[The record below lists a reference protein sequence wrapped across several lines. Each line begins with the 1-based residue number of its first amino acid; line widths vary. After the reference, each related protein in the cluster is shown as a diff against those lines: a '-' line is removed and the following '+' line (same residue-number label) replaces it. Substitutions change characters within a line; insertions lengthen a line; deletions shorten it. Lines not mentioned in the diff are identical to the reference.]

1 MTERRAQ
8 TTSWLAVAAITV
20 AGIVAAFQIGKLPAA
35 LPALRAELG
44 LSLVEAGWII
54 SALAAVGVATGMV
67 WGFVADRFGHRRM
80 LLCGMAVI
88 VLGTALGSFAE
99 TGTELFLTRLVEGC
113 GYVTV
118 LTAGPT
124 AIGAFCRERDRPMAL
139 GLWAFYMP
147 VGLAGMVVISPVM
160 IEAASWRGLWQL
172 NGLLA
177 LAAIALAAWATR
189 GARGSREATSG
200 GDTTPM
206 LAAIR
211 KTVSSPGPP
220 TLAICFA
227 AYSLV
232 YISVAAFLPTFL
244 IERQGYAHDSAAYWV
259 AVAMVVN
266 APGCVL
272 GGWLLRRGWPASR
285 VIALAYL
292 GMLVSTPGIFADDI
306 DPALRLACAIFMPFI
321 GGMIPPAVLARTGA
335 LAAAPGLASTCVGL
349 VSQMLMLNQLIGP
362 PILAAL
368 VAGLASWE
376 RANWLTIPMILLGLA
391 AAWAL
396 SRIDRPARCFT

>member
-1 MTERRAQ
+1 MIA
-8 TTSWLAVAAITV
+8 V
-20 AGIVAAFQIGKLPAA
+20 AGIVAACQIGKLPAA

-44 LSLVEAGWII
+44 LSLVEAGWIV

-67 WGFVADRFGHRRM
+67 WGFAADRFGHRRM
-80 LLCGMAVI
+80 LLSGLGVI
-88 VLGTALGSFAE
+88 VAGTALGSLAE
-99 TGTELFLTRLVEGC
+99 TGTALFATRLVEGC
-113 GYVTV
+113 GYVAV
-118 LTAGPT
+118 LTAGPSV
-124 AIGAFCRERDRPMAL
+124 IGAFCRERDRPMAL

-147 VGLAGMVVISPVM
+147 VGLAGMVVVSPAA

-172 NGLLA
+172 NGALA
-177 LAAIALAAWATR
+177 LAAIAAAAWATR
-189 GARGSREATSG
+189 GARGARSATAG
-200 GDTTPM
+200 GRATPM
-206 LAAIR
+206 RTAIW
-211 KTVSSPGPP
+211 KTVSTPGPP

-232 YISVAAFLPTFL
+232 YLSVSVFLPTFL
-244 IERQGYAHDSAAYWV
+244 IERQGYAHHAAAYWV
-259 AVAMVVN
+259 ALAMVAN

-272 GGWLLRRGWPASR
+272 GGWLLRRGWPAAR
-285 VIALAYL
+285 VIGLAYL
-292 GMLVSTPGIFADDI
+292 GMLISTPAIFADDMA
-306 DPALRLACAIFMPFI
+306 PALRLGAAIFMPFI

-349 VSQMLMLNQLIGP
+349 VSQALMLNQLIGP

-376 RANWLTIPMILLGLA
+376 RANWLTLPMILLGLA

-396 SRIDRPARCFT
+396 SRLDRGG

>member
-1 MTERRAQ
+1 MI
-8 TTSWLAVAAITV
+8 AI

-35 LPALRAELG
+35 LPVLRAELG
-44 LSLVEAGWII
+44 LTLVEAGWIV
-54 SALAAVGVATGMV
+54 SALAAIGVATGMV

-80 LLCGMAVI
+80 LLSGLGVI
-88 VLGTALGSFAE
+88 VVGTALGSLAE
-99 TGTELFLTRLVEGC
+99 TGAELFATRLVEGC
-113 GYVTV
+113 GYVAV

-147 VGLAGMVVISPVM
+147 VGLAGMVVVSPAV

-172 NGLLA
+172 NGALA
-177 LAAIALAAWATR
+177 LAAIGAAAYATR
-189 GARGSREATSG
+189 GARGARAATAG
-200 GDTTPM
+200 GHAAPIWT
-206 LAAIR
+206 AIR
-211 KTVSSPGPP
+211 KTLTSPGPP

-232 YISVAAFLPTFL
+232 YISVSVFLPTFL
-244 IERQGYAHDSAAYWV
+244 IERQGYAHDAAAYWV
-259 AVAMVVN
+259 ALAMVVN

-272 GGWLLRRGWPASR
+272 GGWLLRRGWPAGR
-285 VIALAYL
+285 VVGLAYL
-292 GMLVSTPGIFADDI
+292 GMLVSTPLIFADGI
-306 DPALRLACAIFMPFI
+306 DPALRLSAAIFMPFI

-349 VSQMLMLNQLIGP
+349 VSQALMLNQLIGP

-368 VAGLASWE
+368 VSGLASWE
-376 RANWLTIPMILLGLA
+376 RANWLTMPMILLGLA

-396 SRIDRPARCFT
+396 SRIDRNGRCFT

>member
-1 MTERRAQ
+1 MTGDRAPS
-8 TTSWLAVAAITV
+8 TSWLAVAAIAL

-44 LSLVEAGWII
+44 LGLVEAGWIV

-80 LLCGMAVI
+80 LLSGLGVVVI
-88 VLGTALGSFAE
+88 GTVLGSFAD

-124 AIGAFCRERDRPMAL
+124 VIGAFCRERDRPMAL

-147 VGLAGMVVISPVM
+147 VGLAGMVVISPAM

-172 NGLLA
+172 NGVLA
-177 LAAIALAAWATR
+177 LAAIGGAAWATR
-189 GARGSREATSG
+189 GARGGRAATG
-200 GDTTPM
+200 GGNAVPM
-206 LAAIR
+206 GRAIWR
-211 KTVSSPGPP
+211 TVASPGPP
-220 TLAICFA
+220 TLATCFA

-232 YISVAAFLPTFL
+232 YISVSVFLPTFL
-244 IERQGYAHDSAAYWV
+244 IERQGYAHDAASYWV

-272 GGWLLRRGWPASR
+272 GGWLLRRGWPAAR

-292 GMLVSTPGIFADDI
+292 GMLVSTPGIFADGI
-306 DPALRLACAIFMPFI
+306 DPGLRLACAIFMPFI

-335 LAAAPGLASTCVGL
+335 LAAGPGLASTCVGL

-396 SRIDRPARCFT
+396 SRLDRGG

>member
-1 MTERRAQ
+1 MI
-8 TTSWLAVAAITV
+8 AI

-35 LPALRAELG
+35 LPVLRAELG
-44 LSLVEAGWII
+44 LTLVEAGWIV
-54 SALAAVGVATGMV
+54 SALAAIGVATGMV

-80 LLCGMAVI
+80 LLSGLGVI
-88 VLGTALGSFAE
+88 VVGTALGSLAE
-99 TGTELFLTRLVEGC
+99 TGAELFATRLVEGC
-113 GYVTV
+113 GYVAV

-147 VGLAGMVVISPVM
+147 VGLAGMVVVSPAV

-172 NGLLA
+172 NGVLA
-177 LAAIALAAWATR
+177 LAAIGAAAYATR
-189 GARGSREATSG
+189 GARGAREATAG
-200 GDTTPM
+200 GHAAPIWT
-206 LAAIR
+206 AIR
-211 KTVSSPGPP
+211 KTLTSPGPP

-232 YISVAAFLPTFL
+232 YISVSVFLPTFL
-244 IERQGYAHDSAAYWV
+244 IERQGYAHDAAAYWV
-259 AVAMVVN
+259 ALAMVVN

-272 GGWLLRRGWPASR
+272 GGWLLRRGWPAGR
-285 VIALAYL
+285 VVGLAYL
-292 GMLVSTPGIFADDI
+292 GMLVSTPLIFADGI
-306 DPALRLACAIFMPFI
+306 DPALRLSAAIFMPFI

-349 VSQMLMLNQLIGP
+349 VSQALMLNQLIGP

-368 VAGLASWE
+368 VSGLASWE
-376 RANWLTIPMILLGLA
+376 RANWLTLPMIVLGLA
-391 AAWAL
+391 AARAL
-396 SRIDRPARCFT
+396 SRIDRNGRCFT

>member
-1 MTERRAQ
+1 MIA
-8 TTSWLAVAAITV
+8 L

-44 LSLVEAGWII
+44 LTLVEAGWIV

-80 LLCGMAVI
+80 LLAGLGVI
-88 VLGTALGSFAE
+88 VLGTALGSLAE
-99 TGTELFLTRLVEGC
+99 TGAALFATRLVEGC
-113 GYVTV
+113 GYVAV

-124 AIGAFCRERDRPMAL
+124 VIGAFCRERDRPMAL

-147 VGLAGMVVISPVM
+147 VGLAGMVVVSPPM

-172 NGLLA
+172 NGALA
-177 LAAIALAAWATR
+177 LAAIAAAGWATR
-189 GARGSREATSG
+189 GARGARAATAG
-200 GDTTPM
+200 GGATPIWT
-206 LAAIR
+206 AIR
-211 KTVSSPGPP
+211 KTVASPGPP
-220 TLAICFA
+220 TLAVCFA

-232 YISVAAFLPTFL
+232 YISVSVFLPTFL
-244 IERQGYAHDSAAYWV
+244 IERQGYAHHAAAYW
-259 AVAMVVN
+259 AALAMVVN

-272 GGWLLRRGWPASR
+272 GGWLLRRGWPAGR
-285 VIALAYL
+285 VVGLAYL
-292 GMLVSTPGIFADDI
+292 GMLVSTPLIFADAI
-306 DPALRLACAIFMPFI
+306 DPALRLGAAIFMPFI

-349 VSQMLMLNQLIGP
+349 VSQALMLNQLIGP
-362 PILAAL
+362 PLLAAL

-376 RANWLTIPMILLGLA
+376 RANWLTLPMILLGLA

-396 SRIDRPARCFT
+396 SRLDRSG

>member
-1 MTERRAQ
+1 MIA
-8 TTSWLAVAAITV
+8 V

-44 LSLVEAGWII
+44 LSLVEAGWIV
-54 SALAAVGVATGMV
+54 SALAAIGVATGMI

-80 LLCGMAVI
+80 LLSGLGVI
-88 VLGTALGSFAE
+88 VAGTALGSLAE
-99 TGTELFLTRLVEGC
+99 TGAQLFATRLVEGC
-113 GYVTV
+113 GYVAV

-124 AIGAFCRERDRPMAL
+124 VIGAFCRERDRPMAL

-147 VGLAGMVVISPVM
+147 VGLAGMVVVSPAM

-172 NGLLA
+172 NGALA
-177 LAAIALAAWATR
+177 LAAIAAAAYATR
-189 GARGSREATSG
+189 GARGARAATASG
-200 GDTTPM
+200 HATPIWT
-206 LAAIR
+206 AIG

-220 TLAICFA
+220 TLATCFA

-232 YISVAAFLPTFL
+232 YISVSVFLPTFL
-244 IERQGYAHDSAAYWV
+244 IERQGYAHDAAAYWV
-259 AVAMVVN
+259 ALAMVVN

-272 GGWLLRRGWPASR
+272 GGWLLGRGWPAAR
-285 VIALAYL
+285 VVALAYL
-292 GMLVSTPGIFADDI
+292 GMLVSTPAIFADDI
-306 DPALRLACAIFMPFI
+306 DPALRLAAAIFMPFI

-349 VSQMLMLNQLIGP
+349 VSQALMLNQLIGP
-362 PILAAL
+362 PLLAAL

-376 RANWLTIPMILLGLA
+376 RANWLTLPMILLGLA

-396 SRIDRPARCFT
+396 SRLDRG